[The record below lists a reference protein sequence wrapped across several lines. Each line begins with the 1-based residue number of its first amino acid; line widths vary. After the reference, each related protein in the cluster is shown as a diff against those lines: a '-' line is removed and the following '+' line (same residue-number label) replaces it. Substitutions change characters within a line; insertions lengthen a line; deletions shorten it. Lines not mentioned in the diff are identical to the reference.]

1 MLETI
6 LSMFG
11 WEPDPPKTSTKN
23 VYAPTVVNV
32 NAGGAKQEKPTF
44 HFCPNCHNFLVGY
57 ADISHSQQ
65 LFLQP
70 VQTK

>member
-11 WEPDPPKTSTKN
+11 WEPDPPKTSTSN

-32 NAGGAKQEKPTF
+32 NNGAGQEKPKKEL
-44 HFCPNCHNFLVGY
+44 P
-57 ADISHSQQ
+57 
-65 LFLQP
+65 
-70 VQTK
+70 KK